1 MKRPKPNSMIPSIG
15 TGSQTSQSLRP
26 RVKIA
31 TVAMTIVYLCYC
43 ALKSPFSTRW
53 VDFPVFFITAKK
65 AQEYQTLYDIAGH
78 FQFKYS
84 PWIGVLFGWFRG
96 EGSFESVSLKWAIL
110 GFVAWIFFITQC
122 VKSLPKRHNSITNL
136 SLLLLVL
143 FTNPLRLEWELG
155 QINGVVMLVL
165 YGTFT
170 FLNRKTIL
178 FDLVAALM
186 FAFAIQLKL
195 YALIAVPI
203 FVFRKRIFFLIATTV
218 WIAATT
224 LGFLAWQRGWEASL
238 AENAAWI
245 STLTHST
252 EGLIQDFSNISVFG
266 WVARIAGGGGSV
278 VVGAGLILAY
288 VYHEWRNRSGD
299 LKDSYTRF
307 LAAIVVFNPLVWTYW
322 VLFLIPRALRNS
334 DELLDRL
341 KTSRVELALFG
352 LTAISFQMQH
362 SKWNAA
368 YAMFPA
374 ICLFLWLTR
383 GRSGVDQDVLSK
395 PDEIAPSRSR

>member
-1 MKRPKPNSMIPSIG
+1 MKRPQPNSMIPSFG

-31 TVAMTIVYLCYC
+31 TVVMTIVYLCYC

-53 VDFPVFFITAKK
+53 VDFPVFFTSAKK
-65 AQEYQTLYDIAGH
+65 AQEYQTLYDISGH

-96 EGSFESVSLKWAIL
+96 EGSFEFVSLKWAIL
-110 GFVAWIFFITQC
+110 GLVAWIFFVMQC
-122 VKSLPKRHNSITNL
+122 IKSLPNRHNSITNL

-155 QINGVVMLVL
+155 QINGCVMVVL
-165 YGTFT
+165 YGTFM

-178 FDLVAALM
+178 SDLVAAFL

-203 FVFRKRIFFLIATTV
+203 FLFRKRLIFLISTAV

-224 LGFLAWQRGWEASL
+224 LGFLAWQRGWELSL
-238 AENAAWI
+238 AENAAWL
-245 STLTHST
+245 STLTKST
-252 EGLIQDFSNISVFG
+252 EGLISDVSNISVFG
-266 WVARIAGGGGSV
+266 WVARIAGGGAATL
-278 VVGAGLILAY
+278 VGAGLIFAY
-288 VYHEWRNRSGD
+288 VYYEWKKRTDD
-299 LKDSYTRF
+299 LKDAYTRF
-307 LAAIVVFNPLVWTYW
+307 LSAIVVFNPLVWTYW

-334 DELLDRL
+334 GALLGRL
-341 KTSRVELALFG
+341 RSNRIELALFG
-352 LTAISFQMQH
+352 LVAVSFQMQH
-362 SKWNAA
+362 SRINAA
-368 YAMFPA
+368 YLMFPA
-374 ICLFLWLTR
+374 VCLFLWLTR
-383 GRSGVDQDVLSK
+383 AEQKPTHQEVLSK
-395 PDEIAPSRSR
+395 PD